1 MGEYQV
7 IARKWRP
14 QKFSEVIGQEH
25 MTTTLKNAI
34 IQGRI
39 AHAYLFVGPRGIGKT
54 TTARIFAKA
63 LNCTSPQNGEP
74 CCRCD
79 SCVSIADGS
88 NMDVIEIDAASQNSV
103 QSIRDLCQEVMF
115 SPVKSKYKI
124 YIVDEVHML
133 QATAWNAFLKTIEE
147 PPAHAKF
154 IFATTEAHKVLPTI
168 ISRCQRFDLRRIPS
182 SLIYERLKG
191 IAATEKVAISDRA
204 IDAIARA
211 ADGGMRDAQSL
222 LDQMISFFAGEGA
235 ASISEE
241 QVLSL
246 FGLTSSDEMES
257 LVKAMLGNSKAGV
270 VANIH
275 NLALRGKNFEK
286 LFEELLFY
294 LRGIQIASIIENPG
308 DILEAGDETINKY
321 REIASSC
328 NPETVQRLIEQL
340 SPVGNT
346 LHNALN
352 KQVYLEAL
360 VLKAMRVAH
369 SVSIDSLM
377 RRLNQI
383 RQNGGFECL
392 DNIPVA
398 PVMTAPERVA
408 VDKVVT
414 TPLPPVVAP
423 IPAPVKAEETPP
435 VVHVPVKVEAAPLV
449 AAPVAA
455 VVPAALV
462 PTPEPAPVPAKVE
475 APPLEETQPEL
486 VKEPEPEDV
495 VPDDLAPE
503 DIVEEEVPEDDE
515 ILDDV
520 VSPDELIEENVSTET
535 EEIDVSSFRESRQE
549 LKPGQPSVKV
559 VETAAAPDPKGIWHL
574 LLTDI
579 EENLKDITLKNYL
592 AAGFPES
599 IIGDKLNVV
608 FDDEFDDG
616 HLVRIKEKMALLNK
630 RLQSA
635 SGRKHLEINIKY
647 REGVHE
653 IHHEKHKSHDIAELR
668 KKVEA
673 NDYVKKAMNIFG
685 GHIVDIHG

>member
-74 CCRCD
+74 CCRCE

-191 IAATEKVAISDRA
+191 IAATENVDISDRA

-352 KQVYLEAL
+352 KQVYLESL
-360 VLKAMRVAH
+360 VLKAMRFAH
-369 SVSIDSLM
+369 SVSIDSLL

-383 RQNGGFECL
+383 RKDGGFDSL
-392 DNIPVA
+392 DNIPAA
-398 PVMTAPERVA
+398 PVVSAPERVA
-408 VDKVVT
+408 IDKVEMK
-414 TPLPPVVAP
+414 PLPPAVAPTLAPAPVAVPVVAP
-423 IPAPVKAEETPP
+423 TPVPAPVKAEDPPP
-435 VVHVPVKVEAAPLV
+435 VVQVP
-449 AAPVAA
+449 
-455 VVPAALV
+455 
-462 PTPEPAPVPAKVE
+462 PAPVPAKVE
-475 APPLEETQPEL
+475 EPPPPVVEKQPEL
-486 VKEPEPEDV
+486 VKEPEPEEV

-503 DIVEEEVPEDDE
+503 SIVEEAVPEEDE
-515 ILDDV
+515 IIDDI
-520 VSPDELIEENVSTET
+520 VSPDEEIEELMSSET
-535 EEIDVSSFRESRQE
+535 EEIEAPEPEPGPEPVDEPEPHHASSSN
-549 LKPGQPSVKV
+549 PPDSKV
-559 VETAAAPDPKGIWHL
+559 VWHL
-574 LLTDI
+574 LLRDV

-599 IIGDKLNVV
+599 IIDDKINVV

-616 HLVRIKEKMALLNK
+616 HLVRIREKLIPLNK
-630 RLQSA
+630 RLQSV

-653 IHHEKHKSHDIAELR
+653 IHHEKHKSHDIAGLR
-668 KKVEA
+668 KRVEA
-673 NDYVKKAMNIFG
+673 NDYVRKAMNIFG

>member
-1 MGEYQV
+1 MAEYQV

-191 IAATEKVAISDRA
+191 IAASENVNISDRA
-204 IDAIARA
+204 LDAIARA

-257 LVKAMLGNSKAGV
+257 LVRAMLGNSKAGV

-294 LRGIQIASIIENPG
+294 LRGIQIAAIIENPG
-308 DILEAGDETINKY
+308 DILEAGDDTINKY

-328 NPETVQRLIEQL
+328 SQETVQRLLEQL
-340 SPVGNT
+340 SPVGNI

-352 KQVYLEAL
+352 KQVFLESL

-369 SVSIDSLM
+369 SVSIDSLL

-383 RQNGGFECL
+383 RKDGGFETL
-392 DNIPVA
+392 DNIPPV
-398 PVMTAPERVA
+398 PVMSAPERVQI
-408 VDKVVT
+408 DKVIATPMPAIAVPVVAPVPVEAPGMETVPPPVIEKSVPVLEVSAPVT
-414 TPLPPVVAP
+414 QPEPAVEVPEPEPELPPVV
-423 IPAPVKAEETPP
+423 EE
-435 VVHVPVKVEAAPLV
+435 
-449 AAPVAA
+449 A
-455 VVPAALV
+455 V
-462 PTPEPAPVPAKVE
+462 
-475 APPLEETQPEL
+475 
-486 VKEPEPEDV
+486 EPEP
-495 VPDDLAPE
+495 
-503 DIVEEEVPEDDE
+503 VEEDE
-515 ILDDV
+515 LLDDV
-520 VSPDELIEENVSTET
+520 VSPDEEIEEAVSSET
-535 EEIDVSSFRESRQE
+535 EELEVPPPAPAQEAKHHSSSSRV
-549 LKPGQPSVKV
+549 L
-559 VETAAAPDPKGIWHL
+559 ETISDPDPKELWHL
-574 LLTDI
+574 LLSDV

-599 IIGDKLNVV
+599 IEGEKLNVI

-616 HLVRIKEKMALLNK
+616 HLARIKEKTMTLNK
-630 RLQSA
+630 RLQSV
-635 SGRKHLEINIKY
+635 SGRKHLEINIRY

-653 IHHEKHKSHDIAELR
+653 IHHEKHESHDIAELR
-668 KKVEA
+668 KRVDS